1 MRLRGADDAE
11 ISSTRNCTQNKFAVR
26 SGMSPA
32 KKLPKLLGAQEGDI
46 HVFLDSLAEMENWR
60 GYHIRDL
67 IPGFLLQR
75 LCLKAGYTGGLDN
88 RISDEDL
95 LECPHAGAYPK
106 RALDAISVE
115 ESLRVSSCG

>member
-1 MRLRGADDAE
+1 M
-11 ISSTRNCTQNKFAVR
+11 R
-26 SGMSPA
+26 SGTSPA
-32 KKLPKLLGAQEGDI
+32 KNFPTLLGAREGDI
-46 HVFLDSLAEMENWR
+46 RVFLDSLAEPENWR
-60 GYHIRDL
+60 GYHIRHL

-75 LCLKAGYTGGLDN
+75 VCLKAGYTGLDN